1 MTTISKYLWV
11 AGLGTCL
18 PALLAIA
25 VPAYADIT
33 ADHEPA
39 IAQAVENEII
49 SITNVKINSTDTG
62 IEVILETSQ
71 GTALEVSF
79 GNDGNKYIADI
90 PKAQLALPD
99 KNTFTLDN
107 PITGITQIQ
116 VINQDSNTIRL
127 TVTGDEN
134 LPQVELFD
142 GDEGLIFGI
151 VASKSET
158 QPPEQAENETIELQV
173 TAGKFVENV
182 QDVPASITVITGQE
196 VEDSGI
202 TSPRDIAKF
211 TPNFSTLSNAGR
223 TRANYNI
230 RGLGN
235 TSSINTSGGSAVGL
249 YVDGVPYSDWF
260 SYESSLFDVERI
272 EVLRGPQG
280 TLYGRNT
287 QGGVINII
295 TTPPDN
301 FWQGQGS
308 VSYGSPG
315 WRENQLSVRG
325 PLEDNLFL
333 SLSGYYSELDGFV
346 NNTFLDRSADYR
358 QNSSYRAQLRWV
370 SPEKDWDV
378 RLTTNYEE
386 YNDGSLITVPFNSPN
401 PNEIQ
406 TDFLGESVVYTNNQS
421 LAISY
426 KGENFD
432 FTSIT
437 ARRQWANNPGSGD
450 GDSTIL
456 DIATVSIDV
465 KTLNWSQEFRLQSLA
480 DAKPWRWLIGAYL
493 ENKDT
498 AINVTSNFG
507 NDAGTL
513 GFPVGLTQSTPS
525 DFKDTT
531 YALFSQITYAATPQ
545 LNLTAGLRF
554 ENRNYSINR
563 RSITEIS
570 GFSVPSASDIN
581 LADSDSILLPKFAME
596 YQFNPNLLVYGSVAR
611 GYKNGGFSTLPNT
624 PEETQFDR
632 ETSWSYELGAKSS
645 WLNNNLLANF
655 SLFFTSVEDYQLI
668 GFVPPNISTIVNANA
683 VDIWGIELETRAKPA
698 KGLDLI
704 ASFGYINAEFSDFT
718 DASGVNYRGNK
729 IPKTPEYTYFLA
741 AQYRSPGGFFSRAEL
756 QGIGRYFFEE
766 NNQLQQE
773 PLVLV
778 NARIG
783 YERDNF
789 GIYLFSNNLFDK
801 NYFTEAFE
809 SFILPGVPFGVP
821 ADGRTVGVQVRARF

>member
-1 MTTISKYLWV
+1 MNTIPKSLCI
-11 AGLGTCL
+11 AGLGTIIL
-18 PALLAIA
+18 ALLAIA

-33 ADHEPA
+33 ADHEQVT
-39 IAQAVENEII
+39 AQVVESEII
-49 SITNVKINSTDTG
+49 SITNVKVNSTDTG

-71 GTALEVSF
+71 PEALEVF
-79 GNDGNKYIADI
+79 FQIEDNKYIADI
-90 PKAQLALPD
+90 PNTRLNLANEEEFQQNNPAEEID
-99 KNTFTLDN
+99 SVTIRQTEPNT
-107 PITGITQIQ
+107 IQ
-116 VINQDSNTIRL
+116 VIVI
-127 TVTGDEN
+127 G
-134 LPQVELFD
+134 
-142 GDEGLIFGI
+142 
-151 VASKSET
+151 KT
-158 QPPEQAENETIELQV
+158 QPPQLEIVSSNQGLGLNFITTTPESAAITEPEIELQV

-211 TPNFSTLSNAGR
+211 TPNFSTLRSNGGR

-235 TSSINTSGGSAVGL
+235 TSSSNSSGGSAVGL

-260 SYESSLFDVERI
+260 SYESALFDVERI

-280 TLYGRNT
+280 TLYGQNT

-358 QNSSYRAQLRWV
+358 QNSSYRGQLRWV

-450 GDSTIL
+450 GDFTIL
-456 DIATVSIDV
+456 DIATASIDV

-493 ENKDT
+493 EDKDT
-498 AINVTSNFG
+498 EINVTSSFG
-507 NDAGTL
+507 SDAGTL

-563 RSITEIS
+563 RSITEIG
-570 GFSVPSASDIN
+570 GFSIPSASDIN

-596 YQFNPNLLVYGSVAR
+596 YQFNPNLLVYGSIAR

-718 DASGVNYRGNK
+718 DAFGVNYRGNK